1 MKKYVLIFSVL
12 SALAV
17 SPAIAKKPGSG
28 SWQSGES
35 GHQLGC
41 LILSLLGMQG
51 CEKPKTDE

>member
-1 MKKYVLIFSVL
+1 MKKYALILSVL

-28 SWQSGES
+28 SWQSGET

-41 LILSLLGMQG
+41 LIISLLGMQG
-51 CEKPKTDE
+51 CEKPKSAE